1 MVKILY
7 EEEAYMSEEQKVVVT
22 AGRDILGKLAP
33 EFAKYNDDV
42 LFGEVWSDSTLN
54 LKTRSMITVSTLV
67 ASGITD
73 SSLKFHLQN
82 AKKNGVSK
90 KEMAAMITHV
100 AFYAGWPK
108 AWAAFNIIKDIYE
121 ASCISVGKST
131 SL

>member
-7 EEEAYMSEEQKVVVT
+7 EEEAYMSEEQKFVVT

-33 EFAKYNDDV
+33 EFAKYNDDI

-90 KEMAAMITHV
+90 KEMAAMITNV

-108 AWAAFNIIKDIYE
+108 AWAAFNIIKDIYQTLVSKNFE
-121 ASCISVGKST
+121 
-131 SL
+131 

>member
-7 EEEAYMSEEQKVVVT
+7 EEESYMSEEQKFVVT

-33 EFAKYNDDV
+33 EFAKYNDDI

-90 KEMAAMITHV
+90 KEMAAMITNV

-108 AWAAFNIIKDIYE
+108 AWAAFNIGEFYKLNLVNPFD
-121 ASCISVGKST
+121 
-131 SL
+131 L

>member
-1 MVKILY
+1 MVKRLY

-54 LKTRSMITVSTLV
+54 LKTSSMITVSTLV

-73 SSLKFHLQN
+73 SSLKFHLQ
-82 AKKNGVSK
+82 KKR
-90 KEMAAMITHV
+90 MA
-100 AFYAGWPK
+100 YQKRKWLP
-108 AWAAFNIIKDIYE
+108 
-121 ASCISVGKST
+121 
-131 SL
+131 

>member
-1 MVKILY
+1 
-7 EEEAYMSEEQKVVVT
+7 MSKDQKVVVT

-54 LKTRSMITVSTLV
+54 LKLRSMLTVTTLV

-73 SSLKFHLQN
+73 NSLKFHLQN

-90 KEMAAMITHV
+90 EEMAAMITHV

-108 AWAAFNIIKDIYE
+108 AWAAFNLIKEVYPE
-121 ASCISVGKST
+121 E
-131 SL
+131 

>member
-7 EEEAYMSEEQKVVVT
+7 EEEAYMSEEQKFVVT

-90 KEMAAMITHV
+90 KEMAAMITNV

-108 AWAAFNIIKDIYE
+108 AWAAFNIIYE

>member
-7 EEEAYMSEEQKVVVT
+7 EEEAYMSEEQKFVVT

-33 EFAKYNDDV
+33 EFAKYNDDI

-90 KEMAAMITHV
+90 KEMAAMITNV

-108 AWAAFNIIKDIYE
+108 AWAAFNIIKDIYK
-121 ASCISVGKST
+121 G
-131 SL
+131 

>member
-7 EEEAYMSEEQKVVVT
+7 EEEAYMSEEQKFVVT

-33 EFAKYNDDV
+33 EFAKYNDDI

-90 KEMAAMITHV
+90 KEMAAMITNV

-108 AWAAFNIIKDIYE
+108 AWVAFNIIKDIY
-121 ASCISVGKST
+121 KD
-131 SL
+131 

>member
-1 MVKILY
+1 MVKRLY
-7 EEEAYMSEEQKVVVT
+7 QEEAYMSEEQKFVVT

-33 EFAKYNDDV
+33 GFAKYNDDV

-54 LKTRSMITVSTLV
+54 LKTRCMITVSTLV

-100 AFYAGWPK
+100 AFYAG
-108 AWAAFNIIKDIYE
+108 
-121 ASCISVGKST
+121 
-131 SL
+131 

>member
-7 EEEAYMSEEQKVVVT
+7 EEEAYMSEEQKFVVT

-33 EFAKYNDDV
+33 VFAKYNDDI

-90 KEMAAMITHV
+90 KEMAAMITNV
-100 AFYAGWPK
+100 AFYVGWPK
-108 AWAAFNIIKDIYE
+108 AWAAFNIIKDIY
-121 ASCISVGKST
+121 KD
-131 SL
+131 

>member
-7 EEEAYMSEEQKVVVT
+7 EEEAYMSEEQKFVVT

-33 EFAKYNDDV
+33 EFAKYNDDI

-54 LKTRSMITVSTLV
+54 LKTRSMITVST
-67 ASGITD
+67 
-73 SSLKFHLQN
+73 FHLQN

-90 KEMAAMITHV
+90 KEMSAMITNV

-108 AWAAFNIIKDIYE
+108 AWAAFNIIKDIY
-121 ASCISVGKST
+121 KD
-131 SL
+131 